1 MMYTP
6 VLPTE
11 AICAGARK
19 HRARARARARAS
31 IMLLNP
37 RAITFYSQ
45 EYHVRL
51 ARAQLPGA
59 QECDGVCA
67 HKLYQVR
74 NAIHL
79 SVLSCESESRV
90 VDVNGEHLC
99 WRCMYQHG
107 SRAA

>member
-67 HKLYQVR
+67 HKLNQVR
-74 NAIHL
+74 DAVHL
-79 SVLSCESESRV
+79 SVLSRESESRV
-90 VDVNGEHLC
+90 VDVNGKHLR
-99 WRCMYQHG
+99 WGCMSARFRG
-107 SRAA
+107 